1 MRCVGIITLLLGCG
15 PLPEPEPGT
24 DAGARVVLSEPV
36 TVEQVIDGD
45 TLQVRRQGQIFR
57 VRLKGINTPEMNF
70 DSAQA
75 PEPFAQ
81 EAVDY
86 AVRRAGLQVG
96 LEWDSLCTDPFGACT
111 QGVDGQAC
119 YDRYCR
125 MLGYIRLI
133 DGGDL
138 GEELLEEGLARVYR
152 FNNELFDRLGD
163 YLNAEDTARQ
173 NRRGLWE

>member
-75 PEPFAQ
+75 PEPFAK
-81 EAVDY
+81 AVDY
-86 AVRRAGLQVG
+86 AVNAGLRVG
-96 LEWDSLCTDPFGACT
+96 WSGTRCAPTRSARA

-125 MLGYIRLI
+125 MSVTSGSSMAAISVSSSRRAWQVLVLTMSSSM
-133 DGGDL
+133 
-138 GEELLEEGLARVYR
+138 AR
-152 FNNELFDRLGD
+152 
-163 YLNAEDTARQ
+163 
-173 NRRGLWE
+173 

>member
-1 MRCVGIITLLLGCG
+1 MH
-15 PLPEPEPGT
+15 
-24 DAGARVVLSEPV
+24 
-36 TVEQVIDGD
+36 
-45 TLQVRRQGQIFR
+45 
-57 VRLKGINTPEMNF
+57 F

-75 PEPFAQ
+75 LEPFAQ

-86 AVRRAGLQVG
+86 AAGLQVG
-96 LEWDSLCTDPFGACT
+96 LEWDSLCTDPFGARP

-138 GEELLEEGLARVYR
+138 GEELLEEG
-152 FNNELFDRLGD
+152 
-163 YLNAEDTARQ
+163 
-173 NRRGLWE
+173 RRGSICSIMSSSIGSVTI